1 MNAFVWQQQKSI
13 IVCTHEI
20 YDLFIFYL
28 KKVSSAMYFFIHH
41 YMPCLFQHSITV
53 VNNIYSDSIIV
64 VAMNR
69 IKVINEPSEL
79 VPMLRAVD
87 TSIKRDVLK
96 EVTLEWRTVK
106 DIEEKFGEDGAE
118 ALKFFEKMKLVET
131 RWQSTSGSFPE
142 KAYHTYYTSFHINA
156 SWPVYEISDVLAVAM
171 MSEADFEKLEKELY
185 DEVGPEGR
193 FAGDIAEKMGI
204 TSTMLRSLVKR
215 SVRLDYR
222 GHRIER
228 LKE

>member
-1 MNAFVWQQQKSI
+1 
-13 IVCTHEI
+13 
-20 YDLFIFYL
+20 
-28 KKVSSAMYFFIHH
+28 
-41 YMPCLFQHSITV
+41 
-53 VNNIYSDSIIV
+53 
-64 VAMNR
+64 MNR

-87 TSIKRDVLK
+87 TKVKREVLK
-96 EVTLEWRTVK
+96 EVTLEWRTTKEVEAK
-106 DIEEKFGEDGAE
+106 YGPEGSD

-156 SWPVYEISDVLAVAM
+156 SWPVYEISDVLAAAM
-171 MSEADFEKLEKELY
+171 MPEEEFQNLEKEIFN
-185 DEVGPEGR
+185 EVGPEGR
-193 FAGDIAEKMGI
+193 FAGDIAEKLGI

>member
-1 MNAFVWQQQKSI
+1 
-13 IVCTHEI
+13 
-20 YDLFIFYL
+20 
-28 KKVSSAMYFFIHH
+28 
-41 YMPCLFQHSITV
+41 
-53 VNNIYSDSIIV
+53 
-64 VAMNR
+64 MNR

-106 DIEEKFGEDGAE
+106 EIEEKFGEDGAE

-185 DEVGPEGR
+185 DEVGPDGR